1 MKPYLASLINAFVLI
16 LLGLWGYFGSETPS
30 FTSLIPAI
38 VGMILLLLNWGLRKD
53 KSIIAHIVV
62 VLTFL
67 VLVALVKPLTGAIGR
82 SDTNA
87 IIRVSVMMFFTLI
100 AMIYFIKNFM
110 DARANKKTRKPAGN

>member
-82 SDTNA
+82 SDTTA
-87 IIRVSVMMFFTLI
+87 IIRVFVMMASSLM

-110 DARANKKTRKPAGN
+110 DARANKKN

>member
-30 FTSLIPAI
+30 FTSLIPAF

-62 VLTFL
+62 MLTFL

-87 IIRVSVMMFFTLI
+87 IIRVSVMMASTLV
-100 AMIYFIKNFM
+100 AMIYFIKSFM
-110 DARANKKTRKPAGN
+110 DARANKKN